1 MAESLYDILGVQRSA
16 SDDDV
21 RKAYRKLARK
31 YHPDVN
37 PGDSA
42 AEDRFKKVAA
52 AYEVLSD
59 SDKRK
64 AYDEFG
70 EESLKGGFDP
80 EKARAYQDW
89 QRARSSGEQAF
100 RGGGGPDLGGFDLG
114 DLFGF
119 GRKRGPMRGADLH
132 AVVEMTLAQ
141 SIAGGETRL
150 DLPGHGSTTVRI
162 PPGADDGST
171 LRIAGKGQPGVS
183 GGPPGDLVIET
194 RLRPHPRVSRK
205 GLDLSMK
212 VPVTV
217 DEAYNGAS
225 IEIPTFDGPVKL
237 TVPPRSQSGTRL
249 RLKNKGVARGKKKG
263 DFYVELDVRLPDTDD
278 AAVAEALHK
287 AAAGYST
294 PVRKE
299 LRL

>member
-1 MAESLYDILGVQRSA
+1 MAESLYDIIGVQRSA
-16 SDDDV
+16 GDDEI

-37 PGDSA
+37 PGDA
-42 AEDRFKKVAA
+42 GAEDQFKKVAA

-59 SDKRK
+59 ADKRK

-80 EKARAYQDW
+80 DKARAYQDW
-89 QRARSSGEQAF
+89 QRARSGGEEAF
-100 RGGGGPDLGGFDLG
+100 RGRGGPDMGGFDLS

-150 DLPGHGSTTVRI
+150 DLPGRGTTTVRI
-162 PPGADDGST
+162 PPGADDGSI

-183 GGPPGDLVIET
+183 GGPAGDLVIET
-194 RLRPHPRVSRK
+194 RLRPHPQVSRS
-205 GLDLSMK
+205 GLDLSLK

-249 RLKNKGVARGKKKG
+249 RLKNKGVARGKKRG
-263 DFYVELDVRLPDTDD
+263 DFYVELDVRLPDSD
-278 AAVAEALHK
+278 AAEVAEALRQ
-287 AAAGYST
+287 AAAGYSA